1 MREEAGV
8 AMGSLCASLAPGA
21 RHAELFPQAGGA
33 CLGALGSSQ
42 EQRITKP
49 PLIFKFAPK
58 KKNKK
63 TTIVISI
70 RWNESNSEDQVLT
83 CPSQAV
89 RTSASACGR
98 GQGCQALVMHV
109 RPQGHP
115 LF

>member
-58 KKNKK
+58 KKKQKNHDCYF
-63 TTIVISI
+63 
-70 RWNESNSEDQVLT
+70 NQME
-83 CPSQAV
+83 
-89 RTSASACGR
+89 
-98 GQGCQALVMHV
+98 
-109 RPQGHP
+109 
-115 LF
+115 